1 MKSAVFALALAAL
14 VRAEDGPGPN
24 PHLGEILDAMPDNLV
39 AAMSYFPSSFI
50 NGLMDG
56 SVWLPT
62 EASDLLAL
70 ATGIPSDE
78 VAAISSDYA
87 GFISEI
93 SSLLPTPTDGQNDD
107 DDDKDSSEEEETSA
121 EESESEDSE
130 NSSSSDT
137 EATTSG
143 SSKDDE
149 NETEEDT
156 ENTEKAT
163 KEHDDDDAPEDDSE
177 TSSSATHVVRSFG
190 LIAAVVA
197 CAALF

>member
-14 VRAEDGPGPN
+14 ARAEDGPGLN

-62 EASDLLAL
+62 EASDLLEK

-93 SSLLPTPTDGQNDD
+93 SSLLPTPTDDQKESG
-107 DDDKDSSEEEETSA
+107 KDATESSSAESETGASENSTGATEETSGEETTGSSEEDA
-121 EESESEDSE
+121 EESSEGSE
-130 NSSSSDT
+130 
-137 EATTSG
+137 EAG
-143 SSKDDE
+143 DDE
-149 NETEEDT
+149 TTEED
-156 ENTEKAT
+156 A
-163 KEHDDDDAPEDDSE
+163 DDD
-177 TSSSATHVVRSFG
+177 TSGAAHVVRSFG
-190 LIAAVVA
+190 LVAAVVA
-197 CAALF
+197 SAALF